1 METIT
6 KSPANSLKGWTLKAW
21 FLGNWKTIK
30 EMLKLII
37 PAAIGWATT
46 NDPEMVGLITIVGK
60 FIIDVGTYYF
70 KSYN

>member
-1 METIT
+1 MEAIT

-37 PAAIGWATT
+37 PAAIG
-46 NDPEMVGLITIVGK
+46 
-60 FIIDVGTYYF
+60 
-70 KSYN
+70 